1 MDGIDVK
8 PGTALRAGIAALG
21 LLGGMQSGWTE
32 TVLHVAYQEDMS
44 TFDPDNAFAL
54 YGLDALRATYQGLIQ
69 YKPGSTELTGWLA
82 ESWSVSN
89 DGLTYR
95 FRLHRGVRFHDGH
108 ALTASDVLAYFR
120 RRKSPDLALSYFLNG
135 VAGMSAPDADTFVIR
150 LAAPDPSFLD
160 RLASAWGPKI
170 VGPGALVDHAGSDHA
185 ETWLNDH
192 EDGTGPYR
200 MTEFNR
206 GQRYVLSRNEDYWGK
221 RPYFDRIQIE
231 IVPTMAQ
238 QMLMLRKGDLDL
250 IQTGYP
256 FEQLHHLPGGL
267 RMLVHDDLGL
277 EMAFV
282 NGSRRLRDRLLR
294 KAVLTAMNPAGWLD
308 DAFFGFATP
317 AHSLYPRAMIGA
329 PAPLEFPSDVGKARA
344 IVAHAAPLSLDI
356 GYEDQESAVQQH
368 PAELLAS
375 ALEQIG
381 IHATVRPYPSD
392 QVPLFADDLEHAP
405 DLFIAENYPDAAHPS
420 TQAGV
425 FFARTAPLNYFAYKN
440 AQIDQLI
447 DAAALVNDPADRDR
461 RYLDISKR
469 LFADMAFVP
478 LADIRGVIVY
488 REGLTDLD
496 TRPALPWVV
505 DYESIRRE

>member
-1 MDGIDVK
+1 MRSGA
-8 PGTALRAGIAALG
+8 ALCAAIAALG
-21 LLGGMQSGWTE
+21 LVGGMQSGRAE
-32 TVLHVAYQEDMS
+32 TVLHVAYQEDIT

-54 YGLDALRATYQGLIQ
+54 YGLDALRATYQGLVQ
-69 YKPGSTELTGWLA
+69 YKPGSTELIGWLA
-82 ESWSVSN
+82 ESWSVSD

-95 FRLHRGVRFHDGH
+95 FRLHDGVRFHDGR
-108 ALTASDVLAYFR
+108 AMTASDVLAYFR
-120 RRKSPDLALSYFLNG
+120 RRRSPDLALSYFLNG
-135 VAGMSAPDADTFVIR
+135 VADMSAPDAGTFVIR

-170 VGPGALVDHAGSDHA
+170 VGPGALVDHAGGDHA

-200 MTEFNR
+200 MTEVNR
-206 GQRYVLSRNEDYWGK
+206 GQRYVLSRNADYWGR

-256 FEQLHHLPGGL
+256 FEQLRHLPGGL
-267 RMLVHDDLGL
+267 RLLIHDDLGL
-277 EMAFV
+277 EMAYV
-282 NGSRRLRDRLLR
+282 NRARRLRDPLLR
-294 KAVLTAMNPAGWLD
+294 QAVLTALNPAGWLD
-308 DAFFGFATP
+308 DAFFGFASP
-317 AHSLYPRAMIGA
+317 AHSLYPRAMISA
-329 PAPLEFPSDVGKARA
+329 PAPLVFPTDLGKARA
-344 IVAHAAPLSLDI
+344 IVASVPPVHLEIA
-356 GYEDQESAVQQH
+356 YEDQESAVQQH

-392 QVPLFADDLEHAP
+392 EVPLFADDPGSAP
-405 DLFIAENYPDAAHPS
+405 DLFLAENYPDAAHPA
-420 TQAGV
+420 TQASV
-425 FFARTAPLNYFAYKN
+425 FFASAAPLNYFGYKST
-440 AQIDQLI
+440 QIDQLI
-447 DAAALVNDPADRDR
+447 DAAALVTDPAERDR
-461 RYLDISKR
+461 RYLDISTR

-488 REGLTDLD
+488 RQGLTGLD
-496 TRPALPWVV
+496 PRPALPWVV
-505 DYESIRRE
+505 DYESMRRE